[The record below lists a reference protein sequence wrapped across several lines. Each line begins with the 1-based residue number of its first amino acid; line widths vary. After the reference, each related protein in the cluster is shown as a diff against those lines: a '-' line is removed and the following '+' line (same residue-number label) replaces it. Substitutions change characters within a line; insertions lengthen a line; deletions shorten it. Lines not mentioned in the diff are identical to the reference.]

1 MTQNLKINPAKKP
14 IRKVNL
20 TRKAYNDIRKII
32 FLNELRPGQKV
43 AYRDMA
49 KRLGVSLTPVV
60 QALKH
65 MEFLG
70 LLQHEP
76 NRGFF
81 IKPIVVDEVSE
92 AFEMFVSSMIPP
104 FNFNV
109 I

>member
-1 MTQNLKINPAKKP
+1 M
-14 IRKVNL
+14 V
-20 TRKAYNDIRKII
+20 

-43 AYRDMA
+43 AYRVMA
-49 KRLGVSLTPVV
+49 KRLGISLTPVV

-81 IKPIVVDEVSE
+81 IKPIVVDEVSV
-92 AFEMFVSSMIPP
+92 AFEMFVSSIIPP
-104 FNFNV
+104 FYGNV
-109 I
+109 V